1 MAVND
6 FVESSGYM
14 RVLEKRILTSDG
26 LDRLL
31 DAPSA
36 ADALKVLSQNSVY
49 DFSALQTTEEYEQ
62 VIEDSLVSMYNE
74 MYIIADGSKIMDIPA
89 AKYDYHN
96 IKVAVKAKYLKG
108 EYNHLLMGVTK
119 LSPASVYDYVTKG
132 TGAEELPEH
141 IRLTADEAA
150 EIFESTNNPQ
160 DVDVFIDKM
169 MYAYM
174 LSVCKQLN
182 LEMATDYVQ
191 KSIDYF
197 NLKTFLRIKDMLKGR
212 RFLQNSLIPGGFIPE
227 SMYLENYDKTPE
239 DFSVMLYYRHFGTL
253 VKAAVESYE
262 QSGNFSDLERRLDDA
277 LTEHLRASKYLA
289 FGAELILSY
298 IYARENEMRQ
308 IRIILSGKI
317 NSVRGEILKER
328 LRENYA

>member
-1 MAVND
+1 
-6 FVESSGYM
+6 
-14 RVLEKRILTSDG
+14 
-26 LDRLL
+26 
-31 DAPSA
+31 
-36 ADALKVLSQNSVY
+36 
-49 DFSALQTTEEYEQ
+49 
-62 VIEDSLVSMYNE
+62 
-74 MYIIADGSKIMDIPA
+74 
-89 AKYDYHN
+89 
-96 IKVAVKAKYLKG
+96 
-108 EYNHLLMGVTK
+108 
-119 LSPASVYDYVTKG
+119 
-132 TGAEELPEH
+132 
-141 IRLTADEAA
+141 
-150 EIFESTNNPQ
+150 
-160 DVDVFIDKM
+160 M